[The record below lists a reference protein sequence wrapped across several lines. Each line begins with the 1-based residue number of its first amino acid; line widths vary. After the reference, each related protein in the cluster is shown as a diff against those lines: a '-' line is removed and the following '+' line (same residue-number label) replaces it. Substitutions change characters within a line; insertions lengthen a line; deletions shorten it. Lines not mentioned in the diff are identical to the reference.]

1 MCIEREGIGGRVDKE
16 PGKRYG
22 RLDFSRIEGS
32 KPSDEE
38 ENVAGNAISDEGQSG
53 TRNHY
58 LYSHP
63 YDSQDL
69 NLYPLSYANLFLQS
83 SRIHQE
89 SIIAD

>member
-1 MCIEREGIGGRVDKE
+1 LKGRELGVEWTKS
-16 PGKRYG
+16 PGKG
-22 RLDFSRIEGS
+22 MGKLDVSRIEGS

-38 ENVAGNAISDEGQSG
+38 ENVAGNALSEEGQSG

-69 NLYPLSYANLFLQS
+69 NLYHLSYANLFLRS